1 MGVILEGINISH
13 IFFTKDRI
21 SQNSQ
26 VKALQEVSFTV
37 HEGTTMSV
45 VGESGSGKTTLANII
60 LKLIKPTEGD
70 VLFKGKS
77 IYQSDVAKIYNS
89 MIYGVFQNPS
99 SSLNPRLN
107 IFSSISEPL
116 MFRSKLSKDKIREAV
131 YKTIEEVNLNDDV
144 LSKYPHELSGG
155 EKQRVSIARAI
166 ISKPQIVVLDEPISS
181 LDVSIR
187 AQILNLLKNI
197 KKDHNLTYIF
207 ISHDIATTRFISD
220 YVMILYKGRVME
232 VGESE
237 EIFTNPL
244 NPYTKLLIYSV
255 PGQNIIKEE
264 IKLEERQEKTIGCPF
279 YNRCPIALENCK
291 NEFPKPRKISENHIV
306 MCHTV

>member
-77 IYQSDVAKIYNS
+77 IYQSNVAKIYNS

-116 MFRSKLSKDKIREAV
+116 MFRSKLSKDKIKEAV